1 MQVFSLFTVESDRS
15 GVQNVTRFIN
25 SNFYC
30 FSFEF
35 FSFTMF
41 GIRFFSHF
49 YLSVMVLYIS
59 PKSFISH
66 DFSMNF
72 KSAFL
77 AIIASVSKSSLYI
90 LLIKDTMSSSILSLL
105 TDWDETDSDLV
116 LWILRKYPVLGSR
129 LSDDSPKGQLDGV
142 ALNIAYTYLSENAF

>member
-1 MQVFSLFTVESDRS
+1 
-15 GVQNVTRFIN
+15 
-25 SNFYC
+25 
-30 FSFEF
+30 
-35 FSFTMF
+35 MF

-49 YLSVMVLYIS
+49 YPSVMVLYIS

-105 TDWDETDSDLV
+105 NDWDETDSDLV
-116 LWILRKYPVLGSR
+116 LWILR
-129 LSDDSPKGQLDGV
+129 
-142 ALNIAYTYLSENAF
+142 

>member
-1 MQVFSLFTVESDRS
+1 
-15 GVQNVTRFIN
+15 
-25 SNFYC
+25 
-30 FSFEF
+30 
-35 FSFTMF
+35 MF

-49 YLSVMVLYIS
+49 YLSVMV
-59 PKSFISH
+59 SH

-116 LWILRKYPVLGSR
+116 LWILR
-129 LSDDSPKGQLDGV
+129 
-142 ALNIAYTYLSENAF
+142 